1 MANFEITLAA
11 AASVAPGVT
20 HSGVKRRGAKKLP
33 AVLQRYKWQKGC
45 SSPQQRASTEKRL
58 QPIRRAHRRAKPL
71 RGGVRKLNAETHGLN
86 KLREALRRLG
96 GRSLDP
102 STSIGKA
109 LMTWRKELVADM
121 GGSENVSTM
130 QLIDVDR

>member
-1 MANFEITLAA
+1 MGN
-11 AASVAPGVT
+11 
-20 HSGVKRRGAKKLP
+20 
-33 AVLQRYKWQKGC
+33 
-45 SSPQQRASTEKRL
+45 
-58 QPIRRAHRRAKPL
+58 
-71 RGGVRKLNAETHGLN
+71 LNAETHGLN

-130 QLIDVDR
+130 QLQLIDVDR